1 MTKQEHKLKSMLNYF
16 EVDLG
21 GKKDEKMTKK
31 EKQRF
36 LDTFNQILDFYMLQ
50 EIMRKIKEKRQ
61 EEMSDDEEQDDF
73 MLPPKEL
80 PKYDYDDSFEDEMMK
95 NPENFF
101 GNKKDKKDKEQN
113 FNDPIDTD
121 INKFLKWL
129 TMILYTGDHSVIIT
143 EDKNGINI
151 KLVKI
156 NKGKK

>member
-1 MTKQEHKLKSMLNYF
+1 MTKQEYKLKSMLNYY
-16 EVDLG
+16 EVNMG
-21 GKKDEKMTKK
+21 GKKDEKMSKK
-31 EKQRF
+31 ELERF

-50 EIMRKIKEKRQ
+50 DIMKKIKEKRK
-61 EEMSDDEEQDDF
+61 EELDEMEEQDDF
-73 MLPPKEL
+73 FMPSADLSKN
-80 PKYDYDDSFEDEMMK
+80 EDEK
-95 NPENFF
+95 FEEEITNTENFF
-101 GNKKDKKDKEQN
+101 SDNKNKN
-113 FNDPIDTD
+113 YNDPIDTD

>member
-1 MTKQEHKLKSMLNYF
+1 MTKQEHKLKSMLNYY

-31 EKQRF
+31 ELNRF
-36 LDTFNQILDFYMLQ
+36 LDNLNQIYDFYTLQ
-50 EIMRKIKEKRQ
+50 EIMKKIKDNRK
-61 EEMSDDEEQDDF
+61 EELGDDEEKDDF
-73 MLPPKEL
+73 MIPPKDEEE
-80 PKYDYDDSFEDEMMK
+80 KDTFENEMMK

-101 GNKKDKKDKEQN
+101 GKKDLKGKDKN

-129 TMILYTGDHSVIIT
+129 TMILYSGDHSVIIT
-143 EDKNGINI
+143 EDKTGINI

>member
-1 MTKQEHKLKSMLNYF
+1 MTKQELKLKSMLNYY
-16 EVDLG
+16 EVNMG
-21 GKKDEKMTKK
+21 GKKDEKMSKK
-31 EKQRF
+31 ELQKF

-50 EIMRKIKEKRQ
+50 EIMKKIKEKRQ
-61 EEMSDDEEQDDF
+61 EEMGEDEKDDF
-73 MLPPKEL
+73 MMPPSEL
-80 PKYDYDDSFEDEMMK
+80 PKMDDDDTFEDEMMK

-101 GNKKDKKDKEQN
+101 GSKKDKEKD